1 MHSSNTNME
10 EQLSFFKKSHA
21 LFFGHVPN
29 ISKNI
34 ESLIDNHEHFKK
46 LICQQHQSISIS
58 ENLKET
64 QKELLR
70 IEGFPDEYYVN
81 SIILNKVCV

>member
-1 MHSSNTNME
+1 MHSSDTNME

-21 LFFGHVPN
+21 VFFGHVPN

-58 ENLKET
+58 EK
-64 QKELLR
+64 LR
-70 IEGFPDEYYVN
+70 HSKGTFKN
-81 SIILNKVCV
+81 

>member
-1 MHSSNTNME
+1 MHSGDTIME
-10 EQLSFFKKSHA
+10 EQLSFFNKSHA
-21 LFFGHVPN
+21 VFFGHVPK

-34 ESLIDNHEHFKK
+34 ESLIDNYEHFKK

-81 SIILNKVCV
+81 SIILNKICV